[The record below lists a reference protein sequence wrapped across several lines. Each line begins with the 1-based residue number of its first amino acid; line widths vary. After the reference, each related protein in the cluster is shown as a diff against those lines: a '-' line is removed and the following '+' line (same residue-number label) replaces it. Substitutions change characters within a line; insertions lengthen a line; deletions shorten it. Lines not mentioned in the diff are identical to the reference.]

1 MDNSIPLKSKPEAL
15 EQNLHLLQEVFE
27 GK

>member
-1 MDNSIPLKSKPEAL
+1 MDISIPLKSKPEAL
-15 EQNLHLLQEVFE
+15 EQNLHLMEEAFE